1 MLALPRSHRSNV
13 APDDFSHSLAIPLN
27 TIPVRSHDSSE
38 WGYAPL
44 ADIRIV
50 RPSEDGLL
58 DIVYT
63 SVRRLPSGLTVN
75 EIKSGETT
83 IDHLLIALGW
93 QAGMSNNEHLAKLTD
108 YRFET

>member
-1 MLALPRSHRSNV
+1 MNKSLQVSRIIV
-13 APDDFSHSLAIPLN
+13 APDDFTHSLAIPLN
-27 TIPVRSHDSSE
+27 TIPVRSYDSSE
-38 WGYAPL
+38 WANVPL
-44 ADIRIV
+44 AYINIV

-63 SVRRLPSGLTVN
+63 FPRCLPSGITVN

-93 QAGMSNNEHLAKLTD
+93 QAGMSNNEHLAKLTP
-108 YRFET
+108 